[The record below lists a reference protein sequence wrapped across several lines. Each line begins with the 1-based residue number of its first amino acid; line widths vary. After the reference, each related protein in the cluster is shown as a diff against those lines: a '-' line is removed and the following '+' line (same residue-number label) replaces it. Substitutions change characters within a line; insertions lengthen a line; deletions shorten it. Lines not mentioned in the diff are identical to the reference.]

1 MLAKLK
7 VKAVAALKFVF
18 RRILS
23 RIYCPK
29 AICPDE
35 LEFRDSF
42 VLEKD
47 DGTHRVLTLRNGRIF
62 TDLCITVGIMKE
74 RWLYKTFSCQFA
86 DDPEFSLLNNRFGV
100 INRFPVR
107 IHGNLVSLLTG
118 GGGNYNYYH
127 WLFDVLPR
135 FFLVREACGVRP
147 EDVFL
152 VPDKR
157 LEFQQSS
164 LKLLGVNLANS
175 LSSFDSRHVRADL
188 LIATTHPKAVRTG
201 CSRQISPWI
210 CDELRAAFVKPSC
223 DNSIGLAKEKVPQKI
238 YISRGDNTNH
248 RNLIDEQAFLSELL
262 PRGFLSYTLSSLT
275 FEQQVELFA
284 SAEVVVGVHGAGF
297 ANIVFAP
304 QNIKVI
310 EIASKVYSPTM
321 YRDIAFCRHQQYEM
335 VFAAADDTTFGDVS
349 KQNICLGSDGISRV
363 LSLLD
368 S

>member
-1 MLAKLK
+1 MDNKLK
-7 VKAVAALKFVF
+7 NKAVLAVKVII
-18 RRILS
+18 RQIL
-23 RIYCPK
+23 RKIYCPK

-35 LEFRDSF
+35 LEVKDSF
-42 VLEKD
+42 SLKKD
-47 DGTHRVLTLRNGRIF
+47 DGIHQVLALKNGRIF
-62 TDLCITVGIMKE
+62 TDLCVIVSVIKG

-86 DDPEFSLLNNRFGV
+86 DDPEYSLLDNRFGV

-275 FEQQVELFA
+275 FEQQVELFE

-310 EIASKVYSPTM
+310 EIASKAYSPTM

-349 KQNICLGSDGISRV
+349 KQSICLGPDGISKV